1 MKKLLFLLSFVVL
14 SNFFFTK
21 NAYAVVEGFVSDCLQ
36 AAPAGHTATL
46 SIKGGSEIMPQGNT
60 DTWVFVCITSPELAG
75 TKCTTGEA
83 AIDQQL
89 FDKADD
95 LAALEGIQTEEG
107 TDVGGV
113 DGGQTPPRKTN
124 EDGTA
129 FANTGTVN
137 WSDAYLPGVIHQW
150 AWVQAANPGG
160 AGGVETGGLGA
171 QQQGTFDF
179 TKLSGDTS
187 KCAKIGWDPRGYV
200 FDAAT
205 LNPVGGVQVT
215 LSKGPKGGTFTDVP
229 SGLGITNPDTTKPLT
244 PGGVGNGQ
252 YSFYVEPGFYKL
264 RLTSANATIA
274 DLSSVNGAYQDLF
287 LSKEGKTNVYQK
299 DQEVEELKGM
309 VAIAHIPVTVTD
321 PSMLITSLQTLEK
334 GLKSENGQ
342 INIFGRV
349 SHPKSKLLLKMEYL
363 DEEGKQ
369 VIKDEVRTQAINDL
383 GEYDEFIDQEPV
395 DTDGKQLFF
404 QNMTVDFEL
413 NPFYTTGAFSA
424 KKDTNIFLGAVEKI
438 WSFLSKKIAVSAASS
453 TSFNV
458 KPIPSY
464 IEGVAYDSNGRSIPQ
479 AIVGV
484 YTKFSNKPWFVTVA
498 DEQGQY
504 KIGSQYLPRFEYELR
519 YKKPTGEIIVVDTS
533 TFIKQNVKFFVAEG
547 IKPYESKK
555 TSATEDYASQVKVSE
570 VVKETDLAAMA
581 KVGSSKGTGLSK
593 SGNGGINNMGTSE
606 VTPTAQSGSGTAG
619 PGAMMIAVVI
629 FILVLL
635 GAGAFVMMK
644 SKQTP
649 QY

>member
-21 NAYAVVEGFVSDCLQ
+21 HAYAVVEGFVSDCLQ
-36 AAPAGHTATL
+36 AAPAGHTAGL
-46 SIKGGSEIMPQGNT
+46 SIKAGSQIMPQGDT

-75 TKCTTGEA
+75 TKCTTGDA

-89 FDKADD
+89 FDKSDD
-95 LAALEGIQTEEG
+95 LTALQGIQTEEG
-107 TDVGGV
+107 TTVGGV
-113 DGGQTPPRKTN
+113 DGGQNPPRKTN
-124 EDGTA
+124 ADGTA
-129 FANTGTVN
+129 FTRAVS

-150 AWVQAANPGG
+150 SWVQAANPAG

-244 PGGVGNGQ
+244 SGGVGNGQ

-274 DLSSVNGAYQDLF
+274 DLASVNPAYQDLF
-287 LSKEGKTNVYQK
+287 LSKEGKTNIYQK

-321 PSMLITSLQTLEK
+321 PSMLITTLQTLEK
-334 GLKSENGQ
+334 GLKSENGM

-349 SHPKSKLLLKMEYL
+349 SHPKSRMLLKMEFL
-363 DEEGKQ
+363 DEAGNL
-369 VIKDEVRTQAINDL
+369 VVKDEVRTTAINEL
-383 GEYDEFIDQEPV
+383 GEYDEDIDQELV
-395 DTDGKQLFF
+395 EEGKVLFL
-404 QNMTVDFEL
+404 QNLIVDFEL
-413 NPFYTTGAFSA
+413 NRFYTTGAFSA
-424 KKDTNIFLGAVEKI
+424 KKDTNIFLGAVESVWRFISEKI
-438 WSFLSKKIAVSAASS
+438 SVKAASS
-453 TSFNV
+453 TSFSV

-464 IEGVAYDSNGRSIPQ
+464 IEGVAYDNSGRSIPQ

-519 YKKPTGEIIVVDTS
+519 YKKPTGEVIVVDTS
-533 TFIKQNVKFFVAEG
+533 TFIKQNVKFFAAEG
-547 IKPYESKK
+547 IRPFEQKK
-555 TSATEDYASQVKVSE
+555 SSSTEDFAAQVKVSE
-570 VVKETDLAAMA
+570 VVKETDLQAMA

-593 SGNGGINNMGTSE
+593 SGSNGINNMGTTA
-606 VTPTAQSGSGTAG
+606 VTPSATAG
-619 PGAMMIAVVI
+619 TGMGSGAMMIVVVI
-629 FILVLL
+629 FVLILL
-635 GAGAFVMMK
+635 GVGAFVMMK
-644 SKQTP
+644 SKQSTP

>member
-1 MKKLLFLLSFVVL
+1 MKKLLFLLSFVIL

-21 NAYAVVEGFVSDCLQ
+21 NTYAVVDGFVSDCLQ
-36 AAPAGHTATL
+36 AAPAGHTAGL
-46 SIKGGSEIMPQGNT
+46 SIKAGSQIMPQGDT
-60 DTWVFVCITSPELAG
+60 DTWVFVCITSPELTG
-75 TKCTTGEA
+75 TKCTTGDA

-89 FDKADD
+89 FDKSDD
-95 LAALEGIQTEEG
+95 LTALQGIQTEEG
-107 TDVGGV
+107 TTVGGV
-113 DGGQTPPRKTN
+113 DGGQNPPRKTN
-124 EDGTA
+124 ADGTA
-129 FANTGTVN
+129 FTSAVS

-150 AWVQAANPGG
+150 AWVQAANAAG

-264 RLTSANATIA
+264 RLTSSNATIA
-274 DLSSVNGAYQDLF
+274 DLASVNPAYQDLF
-287 LSKEGKTNVYQK
+287 LSKEGKTNIYQK

-321 PSMLITSLQTLEK
+321 PAMLITTLQTLEK

-349 SHPKSKLLLKMEYL
+349 SHPKSKMLLKMEFL
-363 DEEGKQ
+363 DEEGKLI
-369 VIKDEVRTQAINDL
+369 VKDEVRTTAINDL
-383 GEYDEFIDQEPV
+383 GEYDEYIEQESV
-395 DTDGKQLFF
+395 EEGKTLFF
-404 QNMTVDFEL
+404 QNLTVDFEL

-424 KKDTNIFLGAVEKI
+424 KKDTNVILTAVEKVWNFI
-438 WSFLSKKIAVSAASS
+438 SKKISVRAASS
-453 TSFNV
+453 TSFSV

-504 KIGSQYLPRFEYELR
+504 KIGSQYLPQFEYELR
-519 YKKPTGEIIVVDTS
+519 YKKPTGEIIVVDTA

-547 IKPYESKK
+547 IKPYETKK
-555 TSATEDYASQVKVSE
+555 SSATEDFAAQVKVSE
-570 VVKETDLAAMA
+570 VVKETDLEAMA
-581 KVGSSKGTGLSK
+581 KVGSSKGTGLSR
-593 SGNGGINNMGTSE
+593 SGSGGINNMGTTE
-606 VTPTAQSGSGTAG
+606 VTPAAAAGGTSMG
-619 PGAMMIAVVI
+619 PGAMMIAVII

-635 GAGAFVMMK
+635 GAGAFIMMK
-644 SKQTP
+644 SKQT
-649 QY
+649 QQF

>member
-1 MKKLLFLLSFVVL
+1 MKKLLFLLSFVIL

-21 NAYAVVEGFVSDCLQ
+21 NAYAVVDGFVSECL
-36 AAPAGHTATL
+36 AAASAGHTATL
-46 SIKGGSEIMPQGNT
+46 TIKDSEIMPQGNT
-60 DTWVFVCITSPELAG
+60 DTWIFVCITSQELPG
-75 TKCTTGEA
+75 TKCTTGDA
-83 AIDQQL
+83 DIDKQL

-107 TDVGGV
+107 TKVGGV
-113 DGGQTPPRKTN
+113 DGTQKPPRKTN
-124 EDGTA
+124 PDGTA
-129 FANTGTVN
+129 FDGVVT

-150 AWVQAANPGG
+150 SWVQAANPGG

-274 DLSSVNGAYQDLF
+274 DLASVNPAYQDLF
-287 LSKEGKTNVYQK
+287 LSKKDGKTNIYQK

-309 VAIAHIPVTVTD
+309 VAIAHIPVTVTN
-321 PSMLITSLQTLEK
+321 PSMLITTLQRLETLAQ
-334 GLKSENGQ
+334 GANGQ
-342 INIFGRV
+342 INVFGRV
-349 SHPKSKLLLKMEYL
+349 SHPKSKIIMKVNYL
-363 DEEGKQ
+363 NEEGNP
-369 VIKDEVRTQAINDL
+369 VTQEKTSVTDDL
-383 GEYDEFIDQEPV
+383 GEYEEYIDQEPV
-395 DTDGKQLFF
+395 DAEGKQLFF
-404 QNMTVDFEL
+404 QNVDVDFEL
-413 NPFYTTGAFSA
+413 NSFYTTGVFA
-424 KKDTNIFLGAVEKI
+424 KKQNKNMILGAVEKVWRFI
-438 WSFLSKKIAVSAASS
+438 SEKISVSAASS
-453 TSFNV
+453 TSFSV

-519 YKKPTGEIIVVDTS
+519 YKKPTGEIIVVDTA

-547 IKPYESKK
+547 IKPFESRKS
-555 TSATEDYASQVKVSE
+555 SATEDFASQVKVSE
-570 VVKETDLAAMA
+570 VVKETDLEAMA
-581 KVGSSKGTGLSK
+581 KVGSSKGTGLSR
-593 SGNGGINNMGTSE
+593 SGSGGINNMGTTE
-606 VTPTAQSGSGTAG
+606 VTPAAAAGGTSMG
-619 PGAMMIAVVI
+619 PGAMMIAVII

-635 GAGAFVMMK
+635 GAGAFIMMK
-644 SKQTP
+644 SKQT
-649 QY
+649 QQF

>member
-21 NAYAVVEGFVSDCLQ
+21 NAYAVVDGFVSDCLQ
-36 AAPAGHTATL
+36 AAPAGHTAGL
-46 SIKGGSEIMPQGNT
+46 SIKPGSQIMPQGDT
-60 DTWVFVCITSPELAG
+60 DTWIFVCITSQELPDR
-75 TKCTTGEA
+75 KCTTGDA
-83 AIDQQL
+83 TIDQQL
-89 FDKADD
+89 FDKSDD
-95 LAALEGIQTEEG
+95 LTALQGIQTEEG
-107 TDVGGV
+107 TTVGGV
-113 DGGQTPPRKTN
+113 DGGQNPPRKTN
-124 EDGTA
+124 ADGTA
-129 FANTGTVN
+129 FTNAVS

-150 AWVQAANPGG
+150 AWVQAANAAG

-205 LNPVGGVQVT
+205 LNPVGRVQVT
-215 LSKGPKGGTFTDVP
+215 LSKGPKGGTFVDVP
-229 SGLGITNPDTTKPLT
+229 SGLGITNPDTTKPLI
-244 PGGVGNGQ
+244 PGEKGNGQ

-287 LSKEGKTNVYQK
+287 LSKKDGKTNIYQK
-299 DQEVEELKGM
+299 DQEVEEVKGM
-309 VAIAHIPVTVTD
+309 IAIAHIPVTVTD
-321 PSMLITSLQTLEK
+321 PSMLITSLVRLETLAEE
-334 GLKSENGQ
+334 ENGQ
-342 INIFGRV
+342 INVFGRV
-349 SHPKSKLLLKMEYL
+349 SHPKSKIFMKINYL
-363 DEEGKQ
+363 NEEGNPVTQ
-369 VIKDEVRTQAINDL
+369 ERTSVTDDL
-383 GEYDEFIDQEPV
+383 GEYEEYVDQETV
-395 DTDGKQLFF
+395 DAEGKQLFF
-404 QNMTVDFEL
+404 QNVDVDFEL
-413 NPFYTTGAFSA
+413 NSFYTTGVFARKQDANAFLS
-424 KKDTNIFLGAVEKI
+424 AVEKVWRFI
-438 WSFLSKKIAVSAASS
+438 SEKISVSAASS
-453 TSFNV
+453 TSFSV

-464 IEGVAYDSNGRSIPQ
+464 IEGIAYDSSGRAIPQ

-519 YKKPTGEIIVVDTS
+519 YKKPTGEIIVVDTA

-547 IKPYESKK
+547 IKPFESKK
-555 TSATEDYASQVKVSE
+555 SSATEDFAAQVKVSE

-593 SGNGGINNMGTSE
+593 SGSGGINNMSTAE
-606 VTPTAQSGSGTAG
+606 VTPAATAGTSAAGSGV
-619 PGAMMIAVVI
+619 MMIAVVI

-644 SKQTP
+644 SKQTTT
-649 QY
+649 QF

>member
-36 AAPAGHTATL
+36 AAPAGHTAGLT
-46 SIKGGSEIMPQGNT
+46 IKPGSQIMPQGDT
-60 DTWVFVCITSPELAG
+60 DTWIFVCITSPELEG
-75 TKCTTGEA
+75 TKCTTGDG

-89 FDKADD
+89 FDKSDD
-95 LAALEGIQTEEG
+95 LTALQGIQTEEG
-107 TDVGGV
+107 TTVGGV
-113 DGGQTPPRKTN
+113 DGGQNPPRRTN
-124 EDGTA
+124 ADGTA
-129 FANTGTVN
+129 FTGAVS

-150 AWVQAANPGG
+150 AWVQAANAAG

-229 SGLGITNPDTTKPLT
+229 SGLGITNPDTTKPLI
-244 PGGVGNGQ
+244 PGKVGNGQ

-274 DLSSVNGAYQDLF
+274 DLASVNNAYQDLF
-287 LSKEGKTNVYQK
+287 LSKDGKTNIYQK
-299 DQEVEELKGM
+299 DQEVEEVKGM

-321 PSMLITSLQTLEK
+321 PSMLITTLQTLEK
-334 GLKSENGQ
+334 GLKNENGQ

-349 SHPKSKLLLKMEYL
+349 SHPKSKLLLKIEYL
-363 DEEGKQ
+363 DEEGKL
-369 VIKDEVRTQAINDL
+369 VVKDEVKTQAINDL
-383 GEYDEFIDQEPV
+383 GEYDEYIDQESV
-395 DTDGKQLFF
+395 DAEGKQLFF
-404 QNMTVDFEL
+404 QNMDVDFEL

-424 KKDTNIFLGAVEKI
+424 KKDSNIFLSVVEKV
-438 WSFLSKKIAVSAASS
+438 WRFVSEKISVRAASK
-453 TSFNV
+453 TSFSV

-464 IEGVAYDSNGRSIPQ
+464 IEGVAYDNSGRSIPQ

-533 TFIKQNVKFFVAEG
+533 TFIKQNVKFFVSEG
-547 IKPYESKK
+547 IKPYEQKK
-555 TSATEDYASQVKVSE
+555 SSATEDYAAQVKVSE

-593 SGNGGINNMGTSE
+593 SGSGGINNMSSTE
-606 VTPTAQSGSGTAG
+606 VTPATQTGAGTAG

-644 SKQTP
+644 SKQVST
-649 QY
+649 QF

>member
-1 MKKLLFLLSFVVL
+1 MKKLLFLLSFVIL
-14 SNFFFTK
+14 SNFFFIK
-21 NAYAVVEGFVSDCLQ
+21 NVNAVVDGFVSDCLQ
-36 AAPAGHTATL
+36 AAPAGHTAGLT
-46 SIKGGSEIMPQGNT
+46 IKAGSQIMPQGDT
-60 DTWVFVCITSPELAG
+60 DTWVFVCITSPELTG
-75 TKCTTGEA
+75 TKCTTGDG

-89 FDKADD
+89 FDKSDD
-95 LAALEGIQTEEG
+95 LTALQGIQTEEG
-107 TDVGGV
+107 TTVGGV
-113 DGGQTPPRKTN
+113 DGGQNPPRKTN
-124 EDGTA
+124 ADGTA
-129 FANTGTVN
+129 FTNAVS

-150 AWVQAANPGG
+150 AWVQAANPAG

-215 LSKGPKGGTFTDVP
+215 LSKGPKGGAFTDVP

-274 DLSSVNGAYQDLF
+274 NLASVNSAYQDLF
-287 LSKEGKTNVYQK
+287 LSKEGKTNIYQK
-299 DQEVEELKGM
+299 DQEVEEVKGM

-321 PSMLITSLQTLEK
+321 PSMLITTLQTLEK

-349 SHPKSKLLLKMEYL
+349 SHPKSKMLLKMEFL
-363 DEEGKQ
+363 DEAGALI
-369 VIKDEVRTQAINDL
+369 VKDEVRTTAIDDL
-383 GEYDEFIDQEPV
+383 GEYDEYIDQEQV
-395 DTDGKQLFF
+395 DAEGKTLFF
-404 QNMTVDFEL
+404 QNLTVDFEL
-413 NPFYTTGAFSA
+413 NSFYTTGAFSA
-424 KKDTNIFLGAVEKI
+424 KKDTNTILQVAKKVWDFI
-438 WSFLSKKIAVSAASS
+438 SKKITVSAASS
-453 TSFNV
+453 TSFTV

-464 IEGVAYDSNGRSIPQ
+464 IEGVAYDNSGRSIPQ

-504 KIGSQYLPRFEYELR
+504 KIGSQYLPQFEYELR
-519 YKKPTGEIIVVDTS
+519 YKKPTGEVIVVDTS

-547 IKPYESKK
+547 IKPYEQKK
-555 TSATEDYASQVKVSE
+555 SSSTEDFAAQVKVSE
-570 VVKETDLAAMA
+570 VVKETDLQAMA

-606 VTPTAQSGSGTAG
+606 VTPSATNGTGTAG
-619 PGAMMIAVVI
+619 SGAMMIAVVI

-644 SKQTP
+644 SKQTTT
-649 QY
+649 QF